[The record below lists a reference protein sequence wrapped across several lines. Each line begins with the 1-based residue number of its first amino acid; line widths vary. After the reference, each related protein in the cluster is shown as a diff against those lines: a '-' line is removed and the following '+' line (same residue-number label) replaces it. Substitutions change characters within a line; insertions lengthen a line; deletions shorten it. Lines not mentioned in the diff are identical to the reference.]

1 MPLYAN
7 HAPIVALPLHSFD
20 HTVWRVGYCRQSGRK
35 SSDRLMVKR
44 VHGELLG
51 TEGRG
56 ETRVCRDVHVV
67 YAFLPRPVSV
77 VRQRAGPLGGDVLH
91 EGSAQ
96 RHIDDLDTAADRE
109 RGQASRLRREDQG
122 KLQCVAFTMDV
133 AKAVMRERIIPLRL
147 DVLASGEQQT
157 VHSIQ
162 QGVGLRRVDDGKH
175 VRAKS
180 DRDHGVRVRR
190 IGANAQHAANDFRGG
205 SDSDGREQT
214 PRWVEVALNGTVPVS

>member
-20 HTVWRVGYCRQSGRK
+20 HTVWGVGNCRQSGRK

-44 VHGELLG
+44 IHGELLG
-51 TEGRG
+51 TQCRG
-56 ETRVCRDVHVV
+56 ETRVGRDVHVV
-67 YAFLPRPVSV
+67 YAFVARPVSV
-77 VRQRAGPLGGDVLH
+77 MRQRAGPLAGDVLH

-96 RHIDDLDTAADRE
+96 RHVDDLDTAADSE
-109 RGQASRLRREDQG
+109 RGQASRLRGEDQG
-122 KLQCVAFTMDV
+122 QLQCVAFTMDV
-133 AKAVMRERIIPLRL
+133 TNSVMRDRLVPLWL

-157 VHSIQ
+157 VHAIE
-162 QGVGLRRVDDGKH
+162 QGVGPRRVDDGKH

-180 DRDHGVRVRR
+180 DRDHGVGVRR

-205 SDSDGREQT
+205 GDSDGREQT
-214 PRWVEVALNGTVPVS
+214 PLWVEVALDRTVPVS